1 MSPSHRAARSLGP
14 FGAERAGSRSG
25 ADEGGARRRTEKRGD
40 ERARVFARVS
50 HGIRQGQ
57 AAASSEEPA
66 PRLMQWVA
74 GVGRHPRLVSETHLA
89 SGARGSVRIRPR
101 ADWRRGARCACSLG
115 FIEATHVSFCLG
127 EPFAGPVSSAPALSR
142 IRTGPR
148 EVSVA
153 RRSGAWPG
161 AGAKAAGCGPR
172 RRTDGRSDERARS
185 LRARAV
191 LAAAASKSS
200 RHGEELGRAVTR
212 GLAHV
217 GPCPCGSLPPA
228 VCGHPPMRPVYTA
241 PRV

>member
-1 MSPSHRAARSLGP
+1 MSRSHRAARSLGS

-25 ADEGGARRRTEKRGD
+25 ADEGGPRRRTEKRGD

-66 PRLMQWVA
+66 TRLMQWLA
-74 GVGRHPRLVSETHLA
+74 GVGRHSRSTSETHRA
-89 SGARGSVRIRPR
+89 SGGRGPVRIRPR
-101 ADWRRGARCACSLG
+101 GEWRRGALCACSLG
-115 FIEATHVSFCLG
+115 FIEATQVSFCSG

-142 IRTGPR
+142 VPSGPR

-161 AGAKAAGCGPR
+161 AGAEAAGCGPR

-185 LRARAV
+185 LRACAG
-191 LAAAASKSS
+191 LAAAESKSS

-212 GLAHV
+212 GLARV
-217 GPCPCGSLPPA
+217 GPCRCGSLPPA
-228 VCGHPPMRPVYTA
+228 VCGHAHMRRVYTA